1 MAEAKKKFEPE
12 AKKMCERMVVALAWK
27 KRNDYLVPLCP
38 DVLGIQQNPAQ
49 GITSLEGTK
58 ITRA

>member
-1 MAEAKKKFEPE
+1 MAEAKKT
-12 AKKMCERMVVALAWK
+12 CERMVVALAWK

-58 ITRA
+58 IIRA